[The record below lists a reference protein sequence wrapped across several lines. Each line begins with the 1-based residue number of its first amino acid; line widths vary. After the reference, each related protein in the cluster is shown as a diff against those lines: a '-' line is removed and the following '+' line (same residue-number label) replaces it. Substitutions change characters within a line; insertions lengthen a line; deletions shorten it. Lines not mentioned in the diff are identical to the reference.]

1 MGPNRNGESD
11 EPMARAQLKLVPDSS
26 PAAVSDDEISE
37 LGRRDR
43 DRGFDALVRKY
54 RERIYYHALYIT
66 KDSEGAFDVAQD
78 VFVRAY
84 HEERIF
90 DSGFRSRAWLFRVC
104 TNRCYNIV
112 RDRHRRGGIL
122 DRLGKSSAVLQ
133 EQHKA
138 IDDVMAREMSEGVAA
153 AMSNL
158 SPEHRTILLLRY
170 FDDLSY
176 KEIAEVLQVK
186 LGTVMSRLSRAKMR
200 LHAVLAEDAE

>member
-1 MGPNRNGESD
+1 MGSNRNGEGD
-11 EPMARAQLKLVPDSS
+11 EPMGRAQLKLVRDAS
-26 PAAVSDDEISE
+26 PATLSDEEISD

-43 DRGFDALVRKY
+43 DRGFDVLVRKY

-84 HEERIF
+84 HEERLF
-90 DSGFRSRAWLFRVC
+90 DTGFRTRAWLFRVC

-112 RDRHRRGGIL
+112 RDRHRQGGIL
-122 DRLGKSSAVLQ
+122 DRLGKSSDVLR
-133 EQHKA
+133 EQHRA
-138 IDDVMAREMSEGVAA
+138 IDDVLAREMSDGVAA
-153 AMSNL
+153 GMSRL
-158 SPEHRTILLLRY
+158 SPEHRTILMLRY

-200 LHAVLAEDAE
+200 LHEVMAGDVE